1 MTIADLIPVS
11 CRALRKEVADAECES
26 YDLRKIIRPCVYTFI
41 KKGVSLYIGS
51 SANGMLRF
59 GSPDHHQADI
69 RASADE
75 IVVLWFENV
84 EQAQDIEK
92 RLVRAIE
99 PPYNG
104 TCRPLLR
111 PDQMFAAAQE
121 LKALIGRARAA

>member
-84 EQAQDIEK
+84 DK
-92 RLVRAIE
+92 RRTSRNA
-99 PPYNG
+99 
-104 TCRPLLR
+104 
-111 PDQMFAAAQE
+111 
-121 LKALIGRARAA
+121 